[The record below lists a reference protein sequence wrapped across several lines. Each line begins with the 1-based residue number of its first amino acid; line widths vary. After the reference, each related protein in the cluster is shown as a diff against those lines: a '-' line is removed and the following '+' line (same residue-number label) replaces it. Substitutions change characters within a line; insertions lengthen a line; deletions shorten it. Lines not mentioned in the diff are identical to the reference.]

1 MLDLVRALE
10 EREEQLA
17 RLSRQL
23 VDVQRTAEA
32 VGSGAAEASD
42 VLARL
47 PSARAGSD
55 GELET
60 ARTACSDRRAE
71 LEQAKAADDGD
82 DAARRRVVEAEWT
95 LRRAADHLEQV
106 EGARE

>member
-71 LEQAKAADDGD
+71 LRQAEEAAASVLGESF
-82 DAARRRVVEAEWT
+82 AGSSVGVV
-95 LRRAADHLEQV
+95 RQRLE
-106 EGARE
+106 RST